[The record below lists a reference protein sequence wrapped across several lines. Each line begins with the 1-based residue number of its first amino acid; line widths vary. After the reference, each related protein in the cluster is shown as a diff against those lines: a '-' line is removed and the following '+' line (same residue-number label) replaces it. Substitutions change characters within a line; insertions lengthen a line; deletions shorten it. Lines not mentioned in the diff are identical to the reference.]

1 MYGIIQFRPQTG
13 LNPVLKLSDD
23 SSTTKLTTVGS
34 CHKSFGALKNL
45 HHAMAMNVEW

>member
-45 HHAMAMNVEW
+45 HHAMAMNAEW